1 MEKGGD
7 RGARDTPKKKARQR
21 KAQGRKV
28 QANLEDPREDLRENR
43 KVGDTKESAGHVVEL
58 DKSRQTVDGELL
70 ASRRKMLNADTAEG
84 RQPESEE
91 DGEVGGEW
99 IVGIVKEIEGRWE
112 TNENSARQRDEVTII
127 CEEQRDGLRE
137 HRENRDDGFIQKSK

>member
-1 MEKGGD
+1 M
-7 RGARDTPKKKARQR
+7 
-21 KAQGRKV
+21 
-28 QANLEDPREDLRENR
+28 
-43 KVGDTKESAGHVVEL
+43 VEL
-58 DKSRQTVDGELL
+58 DKSRQTDDGELL